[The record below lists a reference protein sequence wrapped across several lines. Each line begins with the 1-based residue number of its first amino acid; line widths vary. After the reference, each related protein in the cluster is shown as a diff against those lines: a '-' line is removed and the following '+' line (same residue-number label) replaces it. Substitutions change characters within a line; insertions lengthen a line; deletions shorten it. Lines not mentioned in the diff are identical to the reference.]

1 MRKLTRNAS
10 EGEGSA
16 DRIRGGRFWSVR
28 PHWRFGLVWLRAVT
42 CTLAFLLALLC
53 LVPNATSSEDAP
65 AKDRAA
71 LDHFEKLVR
80 PLLVER
86 CQKCHAGEKSKG
98 RLRLDSREALLKGGE
113 TGPAVVAGKPDES
126 LLMKAVRHQDGL
138 AMPPDG
144 KLNETQIAALAEW
157 IKSGAVWP
165 GVVASKVNATAVTL
179 SSIVATPPND
189 GELAKSLQL
198 WLRADSLTLNDGES
212 VYVWPDQSGHGR
224 DVSAT
229 KGVRVGGVGL
239 PARFVRESA
248 LLKRP
253 GVRFETG
260 TGLASS
266 PDRPVEIRGDAAL
279 TIMLVMNLQPHE
291 AQPPYDGVIGIGNPA
306 FPGDPGRPLAA
317 LVQINRGEDHA
328 LHFAGGWNH
337 DASLGSGSFKPHYGK
352 PILLTI
358 TKQPGPM
365 RSTTRMYLNGEVA
378 GRDGVPTYEGR
389 DGVPDLQHR
398 TDIGVYLGK
407 ALSWAGSIQ
416 GDVGEVLVYNQALND
431 SQRLDVECHLADK
444 FGLLFK
450 PLQDAA
456 PRAVFTAEEKNFW
469 AYQPV
474 KDVAPPSVKNEGW
487 IKSPIDRFV
496 LQSLEANGLSPASQ
510 ADKLTLLR
518 RVTFDLTGLPPT
530 PDEVAVFLS
539 DDSPQAYEKVVNR
552 LLDSPHYGERW
563 ARHWLDVVRY
573 AESTA
578 NDANAVMR
586 FAWRYRNYVID
597 AFNRDLPYDQF
608 LIEQLAGDLLPP
620 TDSIEINTRRI
631 IATGFLMVGPKALAE
646 TDKEQSRLDIV
657 DDQIDVTGRAM
668 LGLTVACA
676 RCHDHK
682 FDAIRTTDYYAL
694 AGIFRSTEPFQNE
707 VRNATMWW
715 EFPVPQG
722 EGKEP
727 ITVMAPKDS
736 IPRNLRV
743 HLRGNRFTLGATVP
757 RGFVQILAS
766 GEVSAPRPTDASS
779 LSQGTAAHRLADSVT
794 TSGRLELARWIANS
808 ANPLTARV
816 MVNRIWQHH
825 FGRGLVAT
833 SDNFGTRG
841 DRPSH
846 PELLDW
852 LASRFF
858 ESGWSVKAMHRLIC
872 LSATY
877 QQSETGRLGD
887 GETRREIAAEPSP
900 AIPSRRRLSAEELRD
915 AMLAVSGKLDRTPG
929 SNESG
934 EFLVSKAE
942 NIGAMILP
950 NRVAADDPFYTTFAK
965 RSIYLPVVRNML
977 PDVLAL
983 FDAADPNGVTAQRN
997 ETTVASQSLFLLN
1010 SPFVR
1015 DQSRTFAERL
1025 LSSDKSQTDSQRVDQ
1040 AHRLAFGRSA
1050 SADEQTQ
1057 AADFL
1062 VTYLKAPSI
1071 QSRPEP
1077 DRRLAAWQSYCQ
1089 SLLCSNE
1096 FLYVD

>member
-1 MRKLTRNAS
+1 MTWSPISSLVLVTLVGLSLDVLAQEK
-10 EGEGSA
+10 SA
-16 DRIRGGRFWSVR
+16 EAEKF
-28 PHWRFGLVWLRAVT
+28 
-42 CTLAFLLALLC
+42 
-53 LVPNATSSEDAP
+53 
-65 AKDRAA
+65 
-71 LDHFEKLVR
+71 FESKVR

-86 CQKCHAGEKSKG
+86 CHKCHAGTMIKG
-98 RLRLDSREALLKGGE
+98 KLRLESREALLKGGE

-138 AMPPDG
+138 AMPPNG
-144 KLNETQIAALAEW
+144 KLSEAQISVLAEW

-165 GVVASKVNATAVTL
+165 GPMTVAATAVVKPL

-198 WLRADSLTLNDGES
+198 WLRADSLTLNDGEP
-212 VYVWPDQSGHGR
+212 VHVWPDQSGHGR

-239 PARFVRESA
+239 PARFVREST
-248 LLKRP
+248 LFKRP
-253 GVRFETG
+253 GVRFEPG

-266 PDRPVEIRGDAAL
+266 PDNPVEIRGDAAL

-291 AQPPYDGVIGIGNPA
+291 AQSPYDGVLGIGNPA
-306 FPGDPGRPLAA
+306 FPSDPGKPLAA

-365 RSTTRMYLNGEVA
+365 RSTTRLFVNGEA
-378 GRDGVPTYEGR
+378 ALRPKGEPLEGR
-389 DGVPDLQHR
+389 DGVPDIQHR
-398 TDIGVYLGK
+398 TDIGAYLGK

-416 GDVGEVLVYNQALND
+416 GDLGEVLVYNQTLND
-431 SQRLDVECHLADK
+431 SQRLNVECHLADK

-496 LQSLEANGLSPASQ
+496 LQSMETQGLSPAPQ

-530 PDEVAVFLS
+530 PDEVAAFLT

-608 LIEQLAGDLLPP
+608 LVEQLAGDLLPP
-620 TDSIEINTRRI
+620 TDSIETNTRRI

-722 EGKEP
+722 EGKES
-727 ITVMAPKDS
+727 IMVMAPKDS
-736 IPRNLRV
+736 VPRNLRV
-743 HLRGNRFTLGATVP
+743 HLRGNRFTLGAIVP
-757 RGFVQILAS
+757 RGVLQVVEQSWPTLPAS
-766 GEVSAPRPTDASS
+766 ATASS
-779 LSQGTAAHRLADSVT
+779 AVDPNQLG
-794 TSGRLELARWIANS
+794 SGRLELARWIAS
-808 ANPLTARV
+808 PANPLTARV

-841 DRPSH
+841 ERPSN

-852 LASRFF
+852 LSSRFV
-858 ESGWSVKAMHRLIC
+858 ESGWSMKAMHRLIC

-877 QQSETGRLGD
+877 RMRNEENSVPR
-887 GETRREIAAEPSP
+887 
-900 AIPSRRRLSAEELRD
+900 IPYSTLLSRRRLSAEELRD
-915 AMLAVSGKLDRTPG
+915 ALLAVSGKLDRMSG
-929 SNESG
+929 SSESG

-1015 DQSRTFAERL
+1015 EQSRAFAERL
-1025 LSSDKSQTDSQRVDQ
+1025 LADKSLSDPQRIEQ
-1040 AHRLAFGRSA
+1040 AHRLAFGRTA
-1050 SADEQTQ
+1050 SPDEQAQ
-1057 AADFL
+1057 ASEFL
-1062 VTYLKAPSI
+1062 AAYLKTPTI
-1071 QSRPEP
+1071 QDRPEEVG
-1077 DRRLAAWQSYCQ
+1077 RLAAWQSYCQ
-1089 SLLCSNE
+1089 SLLCANE
-1096 FLYVD
+1096 FMYVE